1 MEKQINEFLIKWE
14 EMVKA
19 ANAIEEFKVKL
30 SITVE
35 SNTQYAVLRNE
46 LISGVNKSFIKNGMK
61 YQSSSSN

>member
-1 MEKQINEFLIKWE
+1 MEKQINEFIIKWE

-19 ANAIEEFKVKL
+19 ANAIDEFKIKL

-35 SNTQYAVLRNE
+35 SNTQYAALRNE

>member
-1 MEKQINEFLIKWE
+1 MEKQINEFIIKWE

-19 ANAIEEFKVKL
+19 ANAIEEFKIKL

-35 SNTQYAVLRNE
+35 SNTQYAALRNE

>member
-1 MEKQINEFLIKWE
+1 MEKQINEFIIKWE

-19 ANAIEEFKVKL
+19 ANAIEEFKIKL

-35 SNTQYAVLRNE
+35 SNTQYAALRNE

-61 YQSSSSN
+61 YQSSLSN

>member
-1 MEKQINEFLIKWE
+1 MEEQINEFIMKWD

-19 ANAIEEFKVKL
+19 ANAIEEFKIKL
-30 SITVE
+30 SISVD
-35 SNTQYAVLRNE
+35 SNNQYAALRNE

>member
-1 MEKQINEFLIKWE
+1 MEKQINEFLIKWD

-19 ANAIEEFKVKL
+19 ANAIGEFKVKL
-30 SITVE
+30 SIGVE
-35 SNTQYAVLRNE
+35 SNNQYAALRNE

>member
-19 ANAIEEFKVKL
+19 ANAIEEFKIKL

-35 SNTQYAVLRNE
+35 SNTQYAALRNE